1 LVTGSNHT
9 QPATAAAPRVR
20 AVAVDVDGT
29 LLDSH
34 HRINQPTRAAVQAAQ
49 HRSVAVVLCSSRGPA
64 ELKPILFGLGLLAP
78 TPFVAAQGGL
88 TGSYDRAGQLS
99 VEREHRLPLLSARQ
113 LTAAAAGAG
122 IAVNWY
128 DGEHW
133 IASQLDAAVKEE
145 ARIVGHDP
153 DVADPLT
160 QTPAPHKLLLIAP
173 PQRPDAVEGLLSRLP
188 EDLAVHRSKPGYLEV
203 TAAGVDKAVAFD
215 RLCAARGIGVEER
228 AAIGDGFND
237 LGLFAVVGIAVAM
250 GHAPAEVRRQA
261 SLVTGTNDEHG
272 AAEALQAL
280 IQDPS

>member
-9 QPATAAAPRVR
+9 ELATAAAPRVL

-34 HRINQPTRAAVQAAQ
+34 HRISQPTRAAVHAAQ
-49 HRSVAVVLCSSRGPA
+49 HRGVAVVLCSSRGPA
-64 ELKPILFGLGLLAP
+64 ELKPILFGLGLLVP

-99 VEREHRLPLLSARQ
+99 IEREHRLPLPSARQ
-113 LTAAAAGAG
+113 LTAAAAGARV
-122 IAVNWY
+122 AVNWY
-128 DGEHW
+128 DGERW

-160 QTPAPHKLLLIAP
+160 QTTAPHKLLLIAP
-173 PQRPDAVEGLLSRLP
+173 PQRPDAVEGLLRRLP
-188 EDLAVHRSKPGYLEV
+188 NDLAVHRSKPGYLEV
-203 TAAGVDKAVAFD
+203 TAAGVDKAVAFY
-215 RLCAARGIGVEER
+215 RLCAARGIAVEER

-272 AAEALQAL
+272 AAQALQAL
-280 IQDPS
+280 IQDQS